1 MHIPK
6 HSGKNTGMRWTL
18 GIIRDLQRSSG
29 CFFDEKYPKN
39 EFGNGFEAPILKFFE
54 FWADFM
60 NLEPPFLVEISPILL
75 NILAA
80 DHFRLF
86 KSVLK

>member
-1 MHIPK
+1 
-6 HSGKNTGMRWTL
+6 MRWTL

-39 EFGNGFEAPILKFFE
+39 ELGNGFEATILNFFE